1 MTMVNAQFE
10 TRAERA
16 SFGYSALAALLLKEQ
31 LATINVGFNSATWAE
46 RASFGY
52 PASAVLLLKEQLA

>member
-10 TRAERA
+10 TGAERA
-16 SFGYSALAALLLKEQ
+16 SFGYPASAAFLLKEQ
-31 LATINVGFNSATWAE
+31 RAAINVGFNSATWAE

-52 PASAVLLLKEQLA
+52 PASAALLLTEQRA

>member
-10 TRAERA
+10 T
-16 SFGYSALAALLLKEQ
+16 G
-31 LATINVGFNSATWAE
+31 AE

-52 PASAVLLLKEQLA
+52 PASAVLLLTEQLA